1 MSIDN
6 ALSIHIAEVHIHF
19 APDSLGANITKI
31 IQGILQMVQVIDE
44 LKTAVTAENGVIE
57 SAVVLINGISDR
69 VAAAVT
75 AALAANPGVD
85 LTPLTDLTT
94 SINQEASA
102 LASAVAANTPAAP
115 VV

>member
-6 ALSIHIAEVHIHF
+6 ALHIHIAEVNIHL

-69 VAAAVT
+69 VAVAVA